1 MVSKLILKIP
11 AYYKYVKIFKD
22 LIEDI
27 LELNGI
33 SKDEIYEVKLAIA
46 EAAVNVIKHSYC
58 CECDK
63 EIELTI
69 EINEK
74 SMVFMM
80 RDFGEKV
87 DIREIKSRDLDNFK
101 ENGLGVYIIKSVM
114 DSVEYQH
121 MKKGTLLTMSKVM
134 GDGSCGNREQH
145 RD

>member
-1 MVSKLILKIP
+1 MVTKLILSIP
-11 AYYKYVKIFKD
+11 AYYKYIKIFKD
-22 LIEDI
+22 VVEDI

-33 SKDEIYEVKLAIA
+33 SEDEVFEVKLAIA

-63 EIELTI
+63 KIELKIEEIE
-69 EINEK
+69 NK
-74 SMVFMM
+74 MVFMM

-87 DIREIKSRDLDNFK
+87 DIKEIKSRDLDNFK

-114 DSVEYQH
+114 DSVEYRH
-121 MKKGTLLTMSKVM
+121 MKRGTLLTMSKVM

>member
-1 MVSKLILKIP
+1 MLSKLILRIP

-27 LELNGI
+27 LEVNGI
-33 SKDEIYEVKLAIA
+33 SEEEVYEVKLAIA

-63 EIELTI
+63 EIELKI
-69 EINEK
+69 EINEE

-87 DIREIKSRDLDNFK
+87 DIKDIKSRDLDNFK